1 MRLSCIWFAVGLVCC
16 GGCVGRVVLSFVV
29 GRCWC
34 CVLLLM
40 CVGVFFFWL
49 CWLCCSV
56 RGFARAWLVA
66 RACCFVCG
74 CCWCVFLF
82 GGVLCC
88 VGSSEFLCW
97 CVAGLA
103 LGRCWSVGVFVAVL
117 FMVRDDPRFLLFRK
131 KPPVGGW
138 CVVLSPFIV
147 VRFGVGMPSV
157 LRLWLGSASCR
168 LWLSLLWFMFVYTLL
183 RLSSLFLLFVLFLVL
198 SLLGWVFF
206 RRSPLSV
213 CVRFLSTV
221 FLLGGV
227 FRLPCFCR
235 LLSLLLCLSCCC
247 WLWLNVAWVSSPLL
261 SRAYPFFVF
270 LPAFF
275 VFSC

>member
-117 FMVRDDPRFLLFRK
+117 FMVLFLWSCCFWFVTILGFCCFEKSHLLVAGVWCCPLLLLFDSALVCH
-131 KPPVGGW
+131 PCFVYGSVQHH
-138 CVVLSPFIV
+138 VVSGCPCSGSCSFIHYY
-147 VRFGVGMPSV
+147 GSV
-157 LRLWLGSASCR
+157 LYFYC
-168 LWLSLLWFMFVYTLL
+168 
-183 RLSSLFLLFVLFLVL
+183 
-198 SLLGWVFF
+198 
-206 RRSPLSV
+206 
-213 CVRFLSTV
+213 
-221 FLLGGV
+221 
-227 FRLPCFCR
+227 
-235 LLSLLLCLSCCC
+235 SCCF
-247 WLWLNVAWVSSPLL
+247 WF
-261 SRAYPFFVF
+261 SRF
-270 LPAFF
+270 
-275 VFSC
+275 